1 MNPQIQKDRRGF
13 ETTVIG
19 CEKSMRRM
27 RERPG
32 AVELWAVARMVA
44 FSWAFFMLMPG
55 MAIGQSAAPKAG
67 GTTIRGRVFD
77 AAQHAVEGATVRLHA
92 SGPPDQE
99 EIKANSLETQT
110 DASGAFVFAV
120 HHAGSY
126 GLGAVK
132 AGVGSVVEFIEISD
146 TDVLKK
152 IDVTLSNA
160 GHVDSTDGLSAEEK
174 INASSME
181 FSDKPNFT
189 VAGITDWTAVGG
201 HGSDSILRTSETLA
215 RDTQGLRPETNRGA
229 GLLSADEAAELS
241 SIRADVAKGNLTE
254 ARLHVKAMLAKQPSS
269 ELYGVAGEIDEKLG
283 DSLTAVRELEQ
294 AARLDPSEQNYFAW
308 GSELLLHR
316 AVWQAQEVFERG
328 LKGYPKSARME
339 TALGAALFAEAR
351 YEEAA
356 QRLCAAS
363 DLDPRS
369 AEPYLFMGRI
379 GMVTPVSVPC
389 LEDKLARFV
398 REQPENSEANY
409 LYAMTILKRQE
420 QAPDAAAQ
428 AHVESLLTNAVK
440 HDSKCADGYLQLG
453 ILESSR
459 RSFDKAIDFYTR
471 AIEANPQL
479 ADAHYRL
486 GVAYD
491 RTGKRD
497 KAEAEFRVRDELVK
511 QQSEAVEAQR
521 REVKQFLVV
530 LNGQPASP
538 STH

>member
-1 MNPQIQKDRRGF
+1 
-13 ETTVIG
+13 
-19 CEKSMRRM
+19 
-27 RERPG
+27 
-32 AVELWAVARMVA
+32 
-44 FSWAFFMLMPG
+44 
-55 MAIGQSAAPKAG
+55 
-67 GTTIRGRVFD
+67 
-77 AAQHAVEGATVRLHA
+77 
-92 SGPPDQE
+92 
-99 EIKANSLETQT
+99 
-110 DASGAFVFAV
+110 
-120 HHAGSY
+120 
-126 GLGAVK
+126 
-132 AGVGSVVEFIEISD
+132 
-146 TDVLKK
+146 
-152 IDVTLSNA
+152 
-160 GHVDSTDGLSAEEK
+160 
-174 INASSME
+174 
-181 FSDKPNFT
+181 
-189 VAGITDWTAVGG
+189 
-201 HGSDSILRTSETLA
+201 
-215 RDTQGLRPETNRGA
+215 
-229 GLLSADEAAELS
+229 
-241 SIRADVAKGNLTE
+241 
-254 ARLHVKAMLAKQPSS
+254 
-269 ELYGVAGEIDEKLG
+269 
-283 DSLTAVRELEQ
+283 
-294 AARLDPSEQNYFAW
+294 
-308 GSELLLHR
+308 
-316 AVWQAQEVFERG
+316 
-328 LKGYPKSARME
+328 
-339 TALGAALFAEAR
+339 
-351 YEEAA
+351 
-356 QRLCAAS
+356 
-363 DLDPRS
+363 
-369 AEPYLFMGRI
+369 
-379 GMVTPVSVPC
+379 MVTPVSVPC